1 MIDDNKLKEMMTTIG
16 ELMRRSTLKRPDS
29 DAAFGEGAMMMYLFR
44 HGSATAGDIS
54 DFLRV
59 GSGRV
64 ANLLKTSEKKGI
76 IKRSRDGTDGR
87 KVIVSLTEKGRE
99 QHEKRTTE
107 LKKEFKK
114 HMSVL
119 TDEEFDSLL
128 DIYKKLLGAKKD
140 V

>member
-1 MIDDNKLKEMMTTIG
+1 MVDDNKLKDMMMTIG
-16 ELMRRSTLKRPDS
+16 ELMRRSMLKRPDS

-44 HGSATAGDIS
+44 HGSATAGDLS

-76 IKRSRDGTDGR
+76 IKRGRDETDGR
-87 KVIVSLTEKGRE
+87 KVIVILTEKGRE
-99 QHEKRTTE
+99 MHKKRTAE
-107 LKKEFKK
+107 LKNEFKK
-114 HMSVL
+114 SMSVL
-119 TDEEFDSLL
+119 TDDEFDALL
-128 DIYKKLLGAKKD
+128 SIYKKLLGAKKD

>member
-1 MIDDNKLKEMMTTIG
+1 MVDGNKLKDMMMTIG
-16 ELMRRSTLKRPDS
+16 ELMRRSMLKRPDS

-44 HGSATAGDIS
+44 HGSATAGDLS

-76 IKRSRDGTDGR
+76 IKRGRDETDGR
-87 KVIVSLTEKGRE
+87 KVIVILTEKGRE
-99 QHEKRTTE
+99 MHKKRTAE
-107 LKKEFKK
+107 LKNEFKK
-114 HMSVL
+114 SMSVL
-119 TDEEFDSLL
+119 TDDEFDALL
-128 DIYKKLLGAKKD
+128 SIYKKLLGAKKD